1 MAWSEDWT
9 WKESHRRAEHA
20 QRIHDDQIRCPA
32 VRRVH
37 HVGDQDANTI
47 TFSISVTSDRENVT
61 QFLAAHKIARCP

>member
-1 MAWSEDWT
+1 M
-9 WKESHRRAEHA
+9 
-20 QRIHDDQIRCPA
+20 IHDDHIRCPA

-37 HVGDQDANTI
+37 HVGNQDANTI